1 MADDQQLWGGG
12 PGDPRPPGH
21 QCRRRP
27 QPKEPG
33 QPARARRRQRAG
45 PAPLE
50 ASHVPGLEAG
60 RPRVPQRPAR
70 LLPAG
75 DWSVR
80 LTGTR
85 TRPQAAAM
93 TCNSPMPS
101 PPFPSPDNA
110 VLGVVVANAIV
121 SVRNGEASAEEAI
134 LHAAVHGWY
143 EGHIPG
149 EDECPGCGF
158 RGELSNRS

>member
-1 MADDQQLWGGG
+1 
-12 PGDPRPPGH
+12 
-21 QCRRRP
+21 
-27 QPKEPG
+27 
-33 QPARARRRQRAG
+33 
-45 PAPLE
+45 
-50 ASHVPGLEAG
+50 
-60 RPRVPQRPAR
+60 
-70 LLPAG
+70 
-75 DWSVR
+75 
-80 LTGTR
+80 
-85 TRPQAAAM
+85 M